1 MEDRNSLRRA
11 LRTPLGEPTE
21 ATRNAFRDYLDEAL
35 TPRDPSREYGA
46 VIPYSRDPNVPG
58 STRFDLRGGLTGDF
72 LGMLAAG
79 RRALSGEA
87 YNPADITAGMVGMAT
102 PSLAA
107 RPSPSTARVFGG
119 ESAQGVGNQMRR
131 AREYLRMGYS
141 PENVYQMTG
150 VFRGPD
156 GQLRFEINDA
166 PARMRTENL
175 RPLGTGSYV
184 VPDFRRRE
192 GPARLMD
199 PDPFPTLTVGD
210 ALNHPEL
217 FQRYPEIANTPL
229 QSTGFNFDIRGA
241 YDPQGN
247 RMYLAGGK
255 PEDMLSTLLH
265 EIQHNVQNIERFRQG
280 GNPGQFLPPQHDELR
295 RTNTTLLNSIQDTF
309 KREGL
314 DVNPIT
320 LTIAMESQA
329 AGRPLMRYQREA
341 LDAIEKHPL
350 WDSYRTALENQRQL
364 VRAETEAYEK
374 YSALPGERE
383 ARTVQTRRPLSAEER
398 RRAIPEYDR

>member
-58 STRFDLRGGLTGDF
+58 SSRFDLRGGLPGDF

-79 RRALSGEA
+79 RRALAGQP
-87 YNPADITAGMVGMAT
+87 YNPADITAGMMGMAT

-119 ESAQGVGNQMRR
+119 EGAQGVGNQMVR
-131 AREYLRMGYS
+131 AREYFRMGYS

-166 PARMRTENL
+166 PAQLRMEALT
-175 RPLGTGSYV
+175 PGTSGYHS
-184 VPDFRRRE
+184 VPFGRND
-192 GPARLMD
+192 
-199 PDPFPTLTVGD
+199 LTVGQV
-210 ALNHPEL
+210 LNHPEL
-217 FQRYPEIANTPL
+217 FERYPELANTPL
-229 QSTGFNFDIRGA
+229 RSTGFNFDIRGA
-241 YDPQGN
+241 FDPGTGQ
-247 RMYLAGGK
+247 MYLGSGK

-265 EIQHNVQNIERFRQG
+265 EIQHNVQNIERFAQG
-280 GNPGQFLPPQHDELR
+280 GNVQQFLSPQHAELK
-295 RTNTTLLNSIQDTF
+295 RTNRDLTASILESLRKDGLN
-309 KREGL
+309 
-314 DVNPIT
+314 VNPVT
-320 LTIAMESQA
+320 LSAAVERQES
-329 AGRPLMRYQREA
+329 GKKLMRYQQEA
-341 LDAIEKHPL
+341 LDAVKDHPL
-350 WDSYRTALENQRQL
+350 WESFRTALSNSRRITQ
-364 VRAETEAYEK
+364 AEMAAYEQ

>member
-21 ATRNAFRDYLDEAL
+21 ATRNAFRDYLDEAFS
-35 TPRDPSREYGA
+35 PRDPSREYGA

-79 RRALSGEA
+79 RRALAGQP
-87 YNPADITAGMVGMAT
+87 YNPADVTAGMMGMAT

-107 RPSPSTARVFGG
+107 RPSPSTLRVFGG
-119 ESAQGVGNQMRR
+119 ESAQGIGNQMRR

-156 GQLRFEINDA
+156 GQLRFEVNDA
-166 PARMRTENL
+166 PAQLRTDAL
-175 RPLGTGSYV
+175 RPSSSASGYYS
-184 VPDFRRRE
+184 VPFDNSR
-192 GPARLMD
+192 
-199 PDPFPTLTVGD
+199 LTVGQV
-210 ALNHPEL
+210 LNHPEL

-229 QSTGFNFDIRGA
+229 QSTGFNFGVLGA
-241 YDPQGN
+241 YDPQGG
-247 RMYLAGGK
+247 RMYLAPGK

-265 EIQHNVQNIERFRQG
+265 EIQHNVQNIERFAQG
-280 GNPGQFLPPQHDELR
+280 GNTRQFLPPQHDELR

-320 LTIAMESQA
+320 LTIAMESQE

-341 LDAIEKHPL
+341 LEAVEKHPL
-350 WDSYRTALENQRQL
+350 WDSYRTALSNQRQL
-364 VRAETEAYEK
+364 VQAETEAFGK

-398 RRAIPEYDR
+398 RRTIPEYDR

>member
-1 MEDRNSLRRA
+1 MDERNSLRRA
-11 LRTPLGEPTE
+11 LRTPLGTPSE

-35 TPRDPSREYGA
+35 SPRDPSREYGA

-79 RRALSGEA
+79 RRALAGEA
-87 YNPADITAGMVGMAT
+87 YNPADITAGMMGMAT

-119 ESAQGVGNQMRR
+119 QNAQGVGNQMRR

-166 PARMRTENL
+166 PAQLRMEALT
-175 RPLGTGSYV
+175 PGTGGYHS
-184 VPDFRRRE
+184 VPFGRND
-192 GPARLMD
+192 
-199 PDPFPTLTVGD
+199 LTVGQV
-210 ALNHPEL
+210 LNHPEL
-217 FQRYPEIANTPL
+217 FERYPELANTPL
-229 QSTGFNFDIRGA
+229 RSTGFNFNLRGA
-241 YDPQGN
+241 FDPGSGQ
-247 RMYLAGGK
+247 MYLGSGK
-255 PEDMLSTLLH
+255 PENMLSTLLH
-265 EIQHNVQNIERFRQG
+265 EIQHNVQHIERFRQG

-314 DVNPIT
+314 DVNPV
-320 LTIAMESQA
+320 TISIATERQA
-329 AGRPLMRYQREA
+329 AGQPLMRYQREA
-341 LDAIEKHPL
+341 LEAIEKHPL
-350 WDSYRTALENQRQL
+350 WNSYRTALENQRRLAQ
-364 VRAETEAYEK
+364 AETEAYEK

-383 ARTVQTRRPLSAEER
+383 ARTVQTRRALSAEER